1 MTKNKI
7 ERLYSNNDFII
18 KQNDEYDNSELTLDD
33 KNDNESKFKY
43 YCENVINKMSYNH
56 IKNMEF
62 IQDKYKTKI
71 IINFK

>member
-7 ERLYSNNDFII
+7 EKLYSNNNFII
-18 KQNDEYDNSELTLDD
+18 EQNDEYDNSELTLDD
-33 KNDNESKFKY
+33 KNDNMDKFKY
-43 YCENVINKMSYNH
+43 FCENVINKMEYNH

-62 IQDKYKTKI
+62 SQDKYKTKI

>member
-1 MTKNKI
+1 MTKNRI
-7 ERLYSNNDFII
+7 EKLYSSSDFII
-18 KQNDEYDNSELTLDD
+18 KQTDEYDELELDD
-33 KNDNESKFKY
+33 KNDSIDKFKY